1 MKLDLIQK
9 NEIDGVKNAFYEN
22 LSRNN
27 VKKYWFD
34 ILVEEKETLS
44 FGFDA
49 IEIFKIQQYMV
60 TYHVSRKK
68 NSLKEEEYTDAFI
81 DFSKFLNENI
91 INLQN
96 LIFKNVPHQ
105 DVKENWVN
113 SNQAFNFYKDLNEF
127 EILSF
132 LQEKIYEITQDAYL
146 FYIDKAKKKVTTS
159 AQKTEN

>member
-9 NEIDGVKNAFYEN
+9 NEIDGIKNAFYEN
-22 LSRNN
+22 LTRNN

-34 ILVEEKETLS
+34 ILVEEKETIS

-68 NSLKEEEYTDAFI
+68 SSSKEDEHTDAFI

-105 DVKENWVN
+105 DVQENWVN
-113 SNQAFNFYKDLNEF
+113 SNQAFNFFKDLNEF
-127 EILSF
+127 ELISF
-132 LQEKIYEITQDAYL
+132 LQEKVYEITQDAYL
-146 FYIDKAKKKVTTS
+146 FYVSKAKKKVMTS
-159 AQKTEN
+159 KEKTEN

>member
-1 MKLDLIQK
+1 MKLDLVQK

-22 LSRNN
+22 LTRNN

-34 ILVEEKETLS
+34 ILVEEKETIA

-68 NSLKEEEYTDAFI
+68 NSSKEDEHTDAFI

-96 LIFKNVPHQ
+96 LLFKNVPHQ
-105 DVKENWVN
+105 DVQENWVN

-132 LQEKIYEITQDAYL
+132 LQEKVYEITQDAYL
-146 FYIDKAKKKVTTS
+146 FYLNKAKKKETTS
-159 AQKTEN
+159 LQKAEN